1 MAKIHYFFPPF
12 SLILTNPN
20 RAKGDKRKALANKL
34 LIAVQTKLESG
45 EIQSTEL
52 TTTVLSAISKIDYRK
67 NSKATYINSIEAT
80 IARFIE
86 YLRENGLCNISISR
100 ISTANCIAFLH
111 SVPYTPSSFNRERK
125 HISSLFNRIMK
136 PIGLK
141 NPVEASLKCKRN
153 QPFTSPL
160 KTFL

>member
-1 MAKIHYFFPPF
+1 MNYSIPRIVKDYKDRYYVVYYLNGKRYRI
-12 SLILTNPN
+12 SNGKNLGVNLNPN

-67 NSKATYINSIEAT
+67 NSKATYNSIEAT

-86 YLRENGLCNISISR
+86 YLRENGLCNMSISR
-100 ISTANCIAFLH
+100 KL
-111 SVPYTPSSFNRERK
+111 
-125 HISSLFNRIMK
+125 
-136 PIGLK
+136 
-141 NPVEASLKCKRN
+141 
-153 QPFTSPL
+153 PF
-160 KTFL
+160 